1 MSQTTPG
8 AGRKPRT
15 DAQRNR
21 SHILDTAEEY
31 FSEHGVSGS
40 LDAIAKQAG
49 VGPGTLYRHFPNR
62 EALLAA
68 LLSARQE
75 RLEQRRESLRA
86 GARDAADALA
96 QWLDALAEWAGA
108 FDGLPEP
115 LRQALAE
122 GTSPLALT
130 CEGFVSTTDEFLR
143 AAQREGGAR
152 PEVRGRDLFLAVLAV
167 SWVRGAAMADD
178 ASGAALSALL
188 RTGWSSALARPGAE
202 G

>member
-21 SHILDTAEEY
+21 SHILDTAEAY

-75 RLEQRRESLRA
+75 RLERRRESIRA
-86 GARDAADALA
+86 GTGDAADALG

-152 PEVRGRDLFLAVLAV
+152 PDVRGRDLFLGVLAV
-167 SWVRGAAMADD
+167 SWVRSAAMADEG
-178 ASGAALSALL
+178 SGAALSALL
-188 RTGWSSALARPGAE
+188 RTGWSTAPARPGAE